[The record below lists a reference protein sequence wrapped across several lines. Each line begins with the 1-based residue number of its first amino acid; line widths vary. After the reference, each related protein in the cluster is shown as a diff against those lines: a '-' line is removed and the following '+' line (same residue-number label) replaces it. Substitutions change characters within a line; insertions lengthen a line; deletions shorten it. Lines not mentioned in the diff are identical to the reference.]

1 MLLQCYTLILY
12 ILNIMR
18 QVEFYCCYGNKYG
31 NLSKNACFNFIYQ
44 RRLARIK
51 VQKYLQQIQNIFITP
66 NKLRF
71 N

>member
-1 MLLQCYTLILY
+1 
-12 ILNIMR
+12 MR

-51 VQKYLQQIQNIFITP
+51 VRKYLQQIQNIFITP